1 MRRWTIYLGRDQLV
15 DHARSDQILA
25 GLRFWADRAPHFNP
39 RCDGVANELTGAT
52 IDLFDKAM
60 AQLRRTAGQFF
71 DFYADRCGR
80 ATC

>member
-1 MRRWTIYLGRDQLV
+1 MVGKCGILPFEL
-15 DHARSDQILA
+15 ARLLA
-25 GLRFWADRAPHFNP
+25 GGISDYRLHRFWADRAPNFNP
-39 RCDGVANELTGAT
+39 RCDGVGNELTGAT

-60 AQLRRTAGQFF
+60 AQIRRTAGQFF